1 MMLGSRRVDSKI
13 ELTPTVIGGS
23 CAGGDFLENMSN
35 QLSLQRQIIK
45 NPTLTLPLKVR
56 GFLGFFP
63 LSWAGS
69 PIPPLSR
76 GRLGGG
82 WGKYVAVVL

>member
-1 MMLGSRRVDSKI
+1 M
-13 ELTPTVIGGS
+13 TVTIIILFVL
-23 CAGGDFLENMSN
+23 A
-35 QLSLQRQIIK
+35 LQRQIIK
-45 NPTLTLPLKVR
+45 NPTPTLTLPLKVR

-82 WGKYVAVVL
+82 GGGGWGKYVPVALGYLVKPHRQKIVDLL